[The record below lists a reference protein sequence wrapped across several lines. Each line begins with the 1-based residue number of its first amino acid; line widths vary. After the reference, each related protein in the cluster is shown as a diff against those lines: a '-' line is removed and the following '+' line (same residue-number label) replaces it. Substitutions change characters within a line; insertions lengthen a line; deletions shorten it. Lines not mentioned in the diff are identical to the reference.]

1 MNEVVNASMNEVVND
16 VFLSP
21 TPLNLRKSPAMVD
34 YFSTSKWSYT

>member
-1 MNEVVNASMNEVVND
+1 MNEVVND

-34 YFSTSKWSYT
+34 YFSTSKWAYT